1 MKRNI
6 VKIDKEKCNGCGL
19 CASACAEGAIRLIK
33 GKAELITD
41 SYCDGLGACLGE
53 CPQGAIMI
61 EERDAA
67 EFDAAAVKIHLKE
80 EQPQSPPESR
90 HHSCAGTAFT
100 INEKAAGSSAKSSG
114 HFYPSPSQL
123 RQWPVQ
129 LHLVPIQAPYWNGA
143 DLLLTADCVSVAYAD
158 FQEKM
163 LKGRK
168 IIIACPKLDTNKESY
183 LQKLTSMISDTKIN
197 SLTVVIMEVPC
208 CGGLLQMALSA
219 RENAKRNIPIKKA
232 IVSVQGEVLEE
243 EWA

>member
-168 IIIACPKLDTNKESY
+168 IIIACPKLDDTGNY
-183 LQKLTSMISDTKIN
+183 LDKLTEILKENDIK
-197 SLTVVIMEVPC
+197 SLTAVRMEVPC
-208 CGGLLQMALSA
+208 CGGIVRLAELALHASGKDI
-219 RENAKRNIPIKKA
+219 EFNEITIGVNGTVKA
-232 IVSVQGEVLEE
+232 
-243 EWA
+243 

>member
-19 CASACAEGAIRLIK
+19 CASACAEWAIRLIN

-53 CPQGAIMI
+53 CPQNAITI

-67 EFDAAAVKIHLKE
+67 EFDETAVKKHLTE
-80 EQPQSPPESR
+80 QQPQSSPEPR
-90 HHSCAGTAFT
+90 HHGCPGMTALS
-100 INEKAAGSSAKSSG
+100 INEKAAGSSAKGSG

-129 LHLVPIQAPYWNGA
+129 LCLAPVQASYWNGA
-143 DLLLTADCVSVAYAD
+143 DLLLAADCVSVAYAD
-158 FQEKM
+158 FQEKL

-168 IIIACPKLDTNKESY
+168 IIIACPKLDDTGNN
-183 LQKLTSMISDTKIN
+183 LDKLTEILKENDIK
-197 SLTVVIMEVPC
+197 SLTAAKMEVPC
-208 CGGLLQMALSA
+208 CGGIVRLAELALRASG
-219 RENAKRNIPIKKA
+219 KNIEFKEITIGVDGTVKA
-232 IVSVQGEVLEE
+232 
-243 EWA
+243 

>member
-168 IIIACPKLDTNKESY
+168 IIIACPKLDDTGNY
-183 LQKLTSMISDTKIN
+183 LDKLTEVLKENDIK
-197 SLTVVIMEVPC
+197 SLTAVRMEVPC
-208 CGGLLQMALSA
+208 CGGIVRLAELALHASGKDI
-219 RENAKRNIPIKKA
+219 EFNEITIGVNGTVKA
-232 IVSVQGEVLEE
+232 
-243 EWA
+243 